1 MERVLIKSN
10 ECWSTTCR
18 MLPTY
23 DTWWTQFL
31 GTSVFMFVKWK
42 KKKKKE
48 QITSSAYF
56 TGLLKYGSDE
66 ITIKY
71 IMDKL

>member
-23 DTWWTQFL
+23 DTWSTQFL
-31 GTSVFMFVKWK
+31 GTSVFMFVKG

-56 TGLLKYGSDE
+56 TGFLKYGSDE
-66 ITIKY
+66 IIIKY